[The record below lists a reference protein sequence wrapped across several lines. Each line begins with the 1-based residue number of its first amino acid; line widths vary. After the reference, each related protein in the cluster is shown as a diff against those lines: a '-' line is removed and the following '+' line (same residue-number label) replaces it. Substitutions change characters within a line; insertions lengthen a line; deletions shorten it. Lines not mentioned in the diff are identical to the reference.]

1 MEYAGAC
8 YHVINR
14 GNYRRWV
21 FEDEGTKEAFEACLA
36 EAVVRFGWLVH
47 GWVVMGNHFHV
58 AVQTPEANLCRGMQW
73 LQTTFVT
80 RFNRL
85 RSEHGHL
92 FQGRYRAILVQPGE
106 ALGRVCRYIDLN
118 PVRAKIAMVETLET
132 YRHSSFRR
140 LMSPKERPAW
150 LDVRTTLRETGG
162 LVDNPTGRQ
171 AYRNALAWLSDE
183 INAGRAPEYQG
194 LSCGWAIGD
203 DEFKQDLR
211 LRFGPAFTDE
221 RLLSSLDRT
230 AWREGQWRLQL
241 NARLNALPGEERND
255 QRPSAAWKATLASE
269 MKLTTD
275 VSNGWLAQALGM
287 SSAAFVSK
295 QAGLAR
301 RGLLPQRTSSQA
313 KK

>member
-21 FEDEGTKEAFEACLA
+21 FEHEGTKEAFEVCLA

-80 RFNRL
+80 KFNRL

-92 FQGRYRAILVQPGE
+92 FQGRYRAILTQPGE

-118 PVRAKIAMVETLET
+118 PVRARIATVETLET
-132 YRHSSFRR
+132 YRHGSFRR

-162 LVDNPTGRQ
+162 LADNPTGRQ
-171 AYRNALAWLSDE
+171 AYRNCLAWLADE

-194 LSCGWAIGD
+194 LSCGWAVGD

-211 LRFGPAFTDE
+211 LRFGPEFTDE

-230 AWREGQWRLQL
+230 TRREGQWRLQL
-241 NARLNALPGEERND
+241 NPRLNALPAEERND

-269 MKLTTD
+269 MKLTSD

-287 SSAAFVSK
+287 SSVAFVSK

-301 RGLLPQRTSSQA
+301 RGSLSQRARSRA
-313 KK
+313 RK

>member
-14 GNYRRWV
+14 GNCRRWV
-21 FEDEGTKEAFEACLA
+21 FEHEGTKEAFEVCLA

-92 FQGRYRAILVQPGE
+92 FQGRYRAILTQPGE

-118 PVRAKIAMVETLET
+118 PVRAKIGTVETLET
-132 YRHSSFRR
+132 YRHGSFRR

-150 LDVRTTLRETGG
+150 LDVGTTLREAGG

-183 INAGRAPEYQG
+183 FNAGRAPEYQG
-194 LSCGWAIGD
+194 LS
-203 DEFKQDLR
+203 
-211 LRFGPAFTDE
+211 
-221 RLLSSLDRT
+221 
-230 AWREGQWRLQL
+230 
-241 NARLNALPGEERND
+241 
-255 QRPSAAWKATLASE
+255 
-269 MKLTTD
+269 
-275 VSNGWLAQALGM
+275 
-287 SSAAFVSK
+287 
-295 QAGLAR
+295 
-301 RGLLPQRTSSQA
+301 
-313 KK
+313 